1 MKKFFWAG
9 LAAVL
14 ALSSC
19 TANDFKKS
27 PSREDIFAE
36 INAEHQAIEKVQV
49 SEDDLKKLFSERQVK
64 PKPQEMETLQ
74 DSSIIPQDYAKND
87 IEYLFWRL
95 SADYALYDYF
105 GGDKVF
111 DKAKENALKAVEQEE
126 NWTSNSL
133 AELILQ
139 ELSFIEDLHFNIN
152 FVSPTPE
159 EFPGFYRSTAFY
171 KTSDNEYKNAEGKT
185 VISLDGFEDLS
196 TLFKRSLN
204 ENGEIVYY
212 PVVISGVS
220 IPLEIKVNYSDGS
233 SETVSRN
240 LEYTSKYFTYTE
252 EQSVIFSELEG
263 IPLIDIERFYKIS
276 PAESNKIQ
284 EIAENNDVLIIDLR
298 DNPGGYFSACELVWK
313 NLTQQKVPSNMR
325 TIMRYS
331 QQDLEI
337 KKTEDDE
344 FIENDKI
351 IIIFAS
357 KYSASSAEL
366 FMDMA
371 HNVANTVIIG
381 ENSHGALKG
390 GEGVHFTLPH
400 SSIRVDYGI
409 HTNIFPEGHF
419 EELRGLEPDIWVH
432 ADDAEKLTLA
442 MLKNWKKL

>member
-1 MKKFFWAG
+1 M
-9 LAAVL
+9 V
-14 ALSSC
+14 
-19 TANDFKKS
+19 
-27 PSREDIFAE
+27 
-36 INAEHQAIEKVQV
+36 
-49 SEDDLKKLFSERQVK
+49 
-64 PKPQEMETLQ
+64 
-74 DSSIIPQDYAKND
+74 
-87 IEYLFWRL
+87 
-95 SADYALYDYF
+95 
-105 GGDKVF
+105 
-111 DKAKENALKAVEQEE
+111 
-126 NWTSNSL
+126 
-133 AELILQ
+133 
-139 ELSFIEDLHFNIN
+139 
-152 FVSPTPE
+152 
-159 EFPGFYRSTAFY
+159 
-171 KTSDNEYKNAEGKT
+171 
-185 VISLDGFEDLS
+185 
-196 TLFKRSLN
+196 
-204 ENGEIVYY
+204 
-212 PVVISGVS
+212 SGVS
-220 IPLEIKVNYSDGS
+220 IPLELKVNYSDGS

-298 DNPGGYFSACELVWK
+298 DNPGGYFSECELVWK

-381 ENSHGALKG
+381 ENSRGALKG

-409 HTNIFPEGHF
+409 NTHILPEGHF